1 MSRAATFAV
10 AEFLRDE
17 LTERGW
23 PTVVLAERMGVPFRV
38 AVGLVYGR
46 VPVTVELAEQL
57 ETATGVSAA
66 TWLALQAQQN
76 DATDE

>member
-1 MSRAATFAV
+1 MNRAATFTV
-10 AEFLRDE
+10 AELLRDE

-23 PTVVLAERMGVPFRV
+23 PTALLAERMGAPFHV

-57 ETATGVSAA
+57 ETALGVSAG

-76 DATDE
+76 EANSG

>member
-1 MSRAATFAV
+1 MSRAATFTV

-17 LTERGW
+17 LVERGW
-23 PTVVLAERMGVPFRV
+23 PTAVLAERMGVPFRV

-46 VPVTVELAEQL
+46 VTVAAELAEQL

-76 DATDE
+76 ETNDG

>member
-1 MSRAATFAV
+1 MSRAVTFTV
-10 AEFLRDE
+10 SEFLRDE

-46 VPVTVELAEQL
+46 VPVSVELAEQL
-57 ETATGVSAA
+57 GTATGVGAG

-76 DATDE
+76 EANDG

>member
-1 MSRAATFAV
+1 MSRAVTFTV
-10 AEFLRDE
+10 SEFLRDE

-46 VPVTVELAEQL
+46 VPVSVELAEQL
-57 ETATGVSAA
+57 ETATGVSAG
-66 TWLALQAQQN
+66 TWLALQAQQ
-76 DATDE
+76 DEATDG